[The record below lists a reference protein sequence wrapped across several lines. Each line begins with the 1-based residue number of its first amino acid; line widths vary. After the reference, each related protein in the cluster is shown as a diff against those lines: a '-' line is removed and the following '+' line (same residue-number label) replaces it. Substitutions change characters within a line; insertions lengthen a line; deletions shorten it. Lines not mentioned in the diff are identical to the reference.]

1 MAQQTVSIGSSSNDG
16 TGDPL
21 RTAFTKVNEN
31 FSELYQKTGVD
42 TSMTLQLS
50 GNSLISTTTNT
61 DIIIDPNGEGEI
73 YLFGQEDFK
82 ISNSSRDSTT
92 ANHNITLSN
101 EYADADIIFAVNSGS
116 TTTEI
121 ARFDGSASAL
131 LVASGKQIQLGGT
144 STAISG
150 NNSNITMTGNVT
162 VTGNLEIAG
171 TRTEISST
179 ILDVEDPIAENYTL
193 EISSPGIDRP
203 LTRKKDFDSY
213 QGFEAK
219 LETTELIDGRRRFR
233 GVLAGIDDDEV
244 LINLEEGTVGLK
256 FSWLSEARL
265 VLSDDLI
272 KQMLQKNTK
281 IPVLNEENFDE
292 IDTQI
297 EHNEE

>member
-1 MAQQTVSIGSSSNDG
+1 MMINNLIAKSYMDKKLAELLNPILEDLGFEMVRVRLSTSAPSTLQIMADG
-16 TGDPL
+16 RDSPI
-21 RTAFTKVNEN
+21 
-31 FSELYQKTGVD
+31 GVD
-42 TSMTLQLS
+42 QLAEINTS
-50 GNSLISTTTNT
+50 I
-61 DIIIDPNGEGEI
+61 
-73 YLFGQEDFK
+73 
-82 ISNSSRDSTT
+82 
-92 ANHNITLSN
+92 
-101 EYADADIIFAVNSGS
+101 
-116 TTTEI
+116 
-121 ARFDGSASAL
+121 
-131 LVASGKQIQLGGT
+131 
-144 STAISG
+144 
-150 NNSNITMTGNVT
+150 
-162 VTGNLEIAG
+162 
-171 TRTEISST
+171 ST
-179 ILDVEDPIAENYTL
+179 ILDIEDPIAENYTL

-219 LETTELIDGRRRFR
+219 LETTELIDGRRRFK
-233 GVLAGIDDDEV
+233 GVLAGTDDDEV

>member
-1 MAQQTVSIGSSSNDG
+1 MDKKLA
-16 TGDPL
+16 
-21 RTAFTKVNEN
+21 
-31 FSELYQKTGVD
+31 ELLNPILEDLGFEMVRVRLS
-42 TSMTLQLS
+42 TSAPSTLQIMAD
-50 GNSLISTTTNT
+50 G
-61 DIIIDPNGEGEI
+61 
-73 YLFGQEDFK
+73 
-82 ISNSSRDSTT
+82 RDSPIGVGQL
-92 ANHNITLSN
+92 A
-101 EYADADIIFAVNSGS
+101 
-116 TTTEI
+116 EI
-121 ARFDGSASAL
+121 N
-131 LVASGKQIQLGGT
+131 T
-144 STAISG
+144 SI
-150 NNSNITMTGNVT
+150 
-162 VTGNLEIAG
+162 
-171 TRTEISST
+171 ST

-256 FSWLSEARL
+256 FGWLSEARL

>member
-1 MAQQTVSIGSSSNDG
+1 MDKKLAELLNPILEDLGFEMVRVRLSTSANSTLQIMADG
-16 TGDPL
+16 RDTPI
-21 RTAFTKVNEN
+21 
-31 FSELYQKTGVD
+31 GVD
-42 TSMTLQLS
+42 QLAEINTS
-50 GNSLISTTTNT
+50 I
-61 DIIIDPNGEGEI
+61 
-73 YLFGQEDFK
+73 
-82 ISNSSRDSTT
+82 
-92 ANHNITLSN
+92 
-101 EYADADIIFAVNSGS
+101 
-116 TTTEI
+116 
-121 ARFDGSASAL
+121 
-131 LVASGKQIQLGGT
+131 
-144 STAISG
+144 
-150 NNSNITMTGNVT
+150 
-162 VTGNLEIAG
+162 
-171 TRTEISST
+171 ST
-179 ILDVEDPIAENYTL
+179 ILDVEDPIEENYTL

-233 GVLAGIDDDEV
+233 GILAGIDEDEV